1 MAILNGEN
9 LNTASKAFKKEFENF
24 YTQTQVN
31 YDKVATQINS
41 NSLNSSYTWLG
52 DFPKMREWVGNRVI
66 QDLKAHSYT
75 ITKKRFELTISM
87 DRDYILYDNLGMM
100 KPRIQQMA
108 YDAKTHYDELVFP
121 LLETNG
127 VCYDGKSFFDTKH
140 KVGSNDISNLGD
152 LVLNQANFLKTR
164 QNMMS
169 QKGESSKKLGIK
181 PNVIVIPPQLE
192 AIALKLFKADTIDG
206 SSNIT
211 KDMVEILVI
220 SDLSDDKAWYLLDTT
235 RPIKP
240 LILQI
245 NRTINFTAMDK
256 IDDESVFMNASFR
269 YGVDSEDNAGYGF
282 WQLAY
287 KQTGSKA

>member
-1 MAILNGEN
+1 LYN
-9 LNTASKAFKKEFENF
+9 SFF
-24 YTQTQVN
+24 YNQTQVN

-52 DFPKMREWVGNRVI
+52 DFPKMREWIGERVI

-127 VCYDGKSFFDTKH
+127 LCYDGKNFFDTKH

-164 QNMMS
+164 QSMMS
-169 QKGESSKKLGIK
+169 QKGESGKKLGIK
-181 PNVIVIPPQLE
+181 PNIIVIPPQLE
-192 AIALKLFKADTIDG
+192 AMALKLFKADTIDS

-220 SDLSDDKAWYLLDTT
+220 ADLSDDKAWYLLDTS

-245 NRTINFTAMDK
+245 NRAINFTAMDK
-256 IDDESVFMNASFR
+256 VDDENVFMNASFR